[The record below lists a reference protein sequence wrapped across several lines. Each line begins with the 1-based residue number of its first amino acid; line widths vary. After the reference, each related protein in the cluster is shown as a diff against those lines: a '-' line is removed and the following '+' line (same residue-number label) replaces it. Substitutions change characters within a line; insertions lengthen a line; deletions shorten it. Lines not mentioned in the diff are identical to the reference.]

1 MDCAK
6 LANTLL
12 VGDDMDLLV
21 LLCYHADRHSKDIF
35 FPSNPKANCTK
46 SRVCDI
52 NKTNDGLG
60 SNVCL
65 VILFIHAILVVTLR
79 QC

>member
-6 LANTLL
+6 LANTVL

-21 LLCYHADRHSKDIF
+21 LFCYHANKHSKDLF
-35 FPSNPKANCTK
+35 FPPKPKANCIK
-46 SRVCDI
+46 SMVWDI
-52 NKTNDGLG
+52 NKSNDGLG

-65 VILFIHAILVVTLR
+65 VILFIHAILVVTQR
-79 QC
+79 QG

>member
-6 LANTLL
+6 LENTVL
-12 VGDDMDLLV
+12 VGDAMDLPV
-21 LLCYHADRHSKDIF
+21 LLCYRTPK
-35 FPSNPKANCTK
+35 PKANCAK
-46 SRVCDI
+46 SRVWDI

-60 SNVCL
+60 SNVRL
-65 VILFIHAILVVTLR
+65 VVLFMHAILVVTLR

>member
-1 MDCAK
+1 MEYAK
-6 LANTLL
+6 LANTVLI
-12 VGDDMDLLV
+12 GDDMDLLV
-21 LLCYHADRHSKDIF
+21 LLCYHANKYSKDLF
-35 FPSNPKANCTK
+35 FPPKPKTNCTM
-46 SRVCDI
+46 SRVWDI
-52 NKTNDGLG
+52 NKTNDGLS